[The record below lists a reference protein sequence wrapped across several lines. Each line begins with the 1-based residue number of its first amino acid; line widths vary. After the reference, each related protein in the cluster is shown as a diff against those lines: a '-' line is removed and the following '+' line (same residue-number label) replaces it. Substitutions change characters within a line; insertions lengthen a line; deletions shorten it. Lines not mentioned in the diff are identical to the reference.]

1 VKIEKV
7 PYRGWQNCF
16 RMANNLV
23 DLIVTADVGPR
34 VIRFGFIDQANEF
47 KEFENEVGKT
57 GGDEWRSYGGHRL
70 WHAPEAMPR
79 SYAPDNSPVEL
90 RVRDAG
96 IHAIQPIET
105 QTGIQKEIEITLEE
119 GSAHVSV
126 LHRLRNLGTW
136 SVELAVWCLSVM
148 DMEGTAIVPLPP
160 RGPHPDN
167 LLPTS
172 TLAVWAYTDL
182 TDPRLAWGKRF
193 ILLRQDPK
201 NSTPQ
206 KIGASVPDGWVA
218 YARAGHLF
226 VKTFEYVAE
235 AIYPDMGCSFE
246 SWTNHEML
254 ELETLSPLV
263 YLAPGDEV
271 EYVEDWYLFDGVK
284 TPASDDEVIKTVL
297 PVIKQVL

>member
-1 VKIEKV
+1 MKIEKV
-7 PYRGWQNCF
+7 PYRGWQNCY
-16 RMANNLV
+16 RMSNNLV

-90 RVRDAG
+90 RVSDAG

-119 GSAHVSV
+119 GGAHVSV

-182 TDPRLAWGKRF
+182 TDPRLAWGKRY

-284 TPASDDEVIKTVL
+284 TPASDAEVIKTVL

>member
-1 VKIEKV
+1 MKIEKV

-119 GSAHVSV
+119 GSAHVRV

-218 YARAGHLF
+218 FARAGHLF
-226 VKTFEYVAE
+226 VKTFEYVSE

>member
-119 GSAHVSV
+119 GGAHVSV

-271 EYVEDWYLFDGVK
+271 EYVEDWYLFDAVK

>member
-1 VKIEKV
+1 
-7 PYRGWQNCF
+7 
-16 RMANNLV
+16 MSNNLV

-57 GGDEWRSYGGHRL
+57 GGDKWRSYGGHRL

-79 SYAPDNSPVEL
+79 SYAPDNSPVEM
-90 RVRDAG
+90 RVSDAG

-119 GSAHVSV
+119 GGAHVSV

-182 TDPRLAWGKRF
+182 TDPRLVWGKRY

-218 YARAGHLF
+218 YARKGHLF
-226 VKTFEYVAE
+226 VKTFEYVPDAV
-235 AIYPDMGCSFE
+235 YPDMGCSFE
-246 SWTNHEML
+246 SWTDHEML

-284 TPASDDEVIKTVL
+284 TPASDDEVIKTIL